1 MKNNAFARKL
11 AIILGFFGI
20 SANFLGT
27 LISLFTGL
35 AHVSRAEN
43 FIIDTIVCFA
53 CTLILAFFFYY
64 YCFKTKNYNRF
75 IFVCITFCGFVTFT
89 AMYIV
94 TGNIVCGFPFYMMI
108 IPVCY
113 GFSLPVKKNQI
124 FISYFKFDF
133 LHCTLCSDF
142 YSPIFSG
149 PYNSFKHEHD
159 SALYK
164 FFCNI
169 PFFIFCLLSC
179 FKTIYET
186 ESKA

>member
-113 GFSLPVKKNQI
+113 GFSLPVKKIKFLLPISNLI
-124 FISYFKFDF
+124 FYIVLFVLTFTAPYFPGRTT
-133 LHCTLCSDF
+133 LSNTSMIQHCTS
-142 YSPIFSG
+142 FSVT
-149 PYNSFKHEHD
+149 Y
-159 SALYK
+159 L
-164 FFCNI
+164 
-169 PFFIFCLLSC
+169 FFIFCLLSC